1 MTKSKT
7 IQEVTISCMESHGKI
22 KSFDEI
28 AEIEE
33 ELLSKIEEAFDAH
46 NVVCDKDKKWKVPD
60 SLNAAQIAEVM
71 ARGFHIIK
79 VNLCNRISDD
89 EYTLLGLYVDETIA
103 KIIGND
109 DSIGTYTIEENH
121 LRQIANAFNFLLSS
135 REIDEVLLSLK
146 RKQTDIVPIR
156 QRCADRDLIAVGNG
170 IFNYVTK
177 QLLPFSAEY
186 VFLSKSPVNYD
197 ANANNVCIHNNDDC
211 TDWDVESWM
220 QSLSPN
226 DIEVAELLWEVV
238 GATIRP
244 NVRWN
249 KSAWLYSEQGNNGKG
264 TLCEMLRQLCGEKN
278 CASIPLSDFSKDF
291 ALEPLLRSTAIV
303 VDENDVGTYID
314 KAGNLKSVI
323 TNDVIAINR
332 KFKTPVAFQFKG
344 FMLQCLNELPR
355 IKDKS
360 DSFFRR
366 QLFIPMKACFTG
378 VERPYI
384 KTDYL
389 HRQDVLEYILYRVLN
404 MNYYTLSEPATCKQA
419 LMDYKQFNDPVR
431 QFWDELREK
440 FVWDLLPFDFLYDLY
455 KSWFKKNSPSGT
467 LQSKSS
473 FRSDLLNAVRND
485 DMWFSD
491 EKNNQIR
498 VTKTNMSKPELLI
511 AEYGLDEWKSSRY
524 KGTDVTKICEFDR
537 AQPKYRGLQRYAQH
551 SSSSV

>member
-79 VNLCNRISDD
+79 VNLCDRISDD

-103 KIIGND
+103 KIIGNND
-109 DSIGTYTIEENH
+109 LIGTYTIEENH

-135 REIDEVLLSLK
+135 REIDEVLFALK

-404 MNYYTLSEPATCKQA
+404 MNYYTLSEPAACKQA

-440 FVWDLLPFDFLYDLY
+440 FVWDLLPYDFLYDLY

-485 DMWFSD
+485 AMWLAD

-524 KGTDVTKICEFDR
+524 KGADVTKICEFDR
-537 AQPKYRGLQRYAQH
+537 AQPKYRGLQRYAQYT
-551 SSSSV
+551 SSSE

>member
-7 IQEVTISCMESHGKI
+7 IQEVTISCMELHGKI

-79 VNLCNRISDD
+79 VNLCDRISDD

-103 KIIGND
+103 KIIGNND
-109 DSIGTYTIEENH
+109 LIGTYTIEENH

-135 REIDEVLLSLK
+135 REIDEVLFALK

-404 MNYYTLSEPATCKQA
+404 MNYYTLSEPAACKQA

-440 FVWDLLPFDFLYDLY
+440 FVWDLLPYDFLYDLY

-485 DMWFSD
+485 AMWLAD

-524 KGTDVTKICEFDR
+524 KGADVTKICEFDR
-537 AQPKYRGLQRYAQH
+537 AQPKYRGLQRYAQYI
-551 SSSSV
+551 SSSE

>member
-7 IQEVTISCMESHGKI
+7 IQEVTISCMKLHGKI

-33 ELLSKIEEAFDAH
+33 ELLSKIEEAFDTH
-46 NVVCDKDKKWKVPD
+46 NAVCDKDKKWKVPD
-60 SLNAAQIAEVM
+60 CLNAAQIAEIM

-79 VNLCNRISDD
+79 INLCDRMSDD

-103 KIIGND
+103 KIIGNAALF
-109 DSIGTYTIEENH
+109 GTYTIEENH

-135 REIDEVLLSLK
+135 REIDEVLFALK
-146 RKQTDIVPIR
+146 RKQTDIVPIC

-211 TDWDVESWM
+211 TDWDVESWI

-378 VERPYI
+378 MERPYI

-404 MNYYTLSEPATCKQA
+404 MNYYTLSEPEACKQA
-419 LMDYKQFNDPVR
+419 LLDYKQFNDPVR

-440 FVWDLLPFDFLYDLY
+440 FVWDLLPYDFLYDLY
-455 KSWFKKNSPSGT
+455 KAWFKKNSPSGT

-473 FRSDLLNAVRND
+473 FRSDLLNAVKND
-485 DMWFSD
+485 DMWFAD

-498 VTKTNMSKPELLI
+498 VTKTNMSKSELLI

-524 KGTDVTKICEFDR
+524 KGADVTKICEFDR
-537 AQPKYRGLQRYAQH
+537 AQPKYRGLQRYAQYT
-551 SSSSV
+551 SSSV

>member
-7 IQEVTISCMESHGKI
+7 IQETTISCMDAHGKI

-46 NVVCDKDKKWKVPD
+46 NAVCDKDKKWKVPD
-60 SLNAAQIAEVM
+60 VLNAAQIAEVM

-79 VNLCNRISDD
+79 VNLCDRISDD

-109 DSIGTYTIEENH
+109 DLIGTYTIEETH
-121 LRQIANAFNFLLSS
+121 LRQLANAFNFLLSNH
-135 REIDEVLLSLK
+135 EIDEVLFAIK

-156 QRCADRDLIAVGNG
+156 QRCSDRDLIAVGNG

-177 QLLPFSAEY
+177 QLQPFSSEY
-186 VFLSKSPVNYD
+186 VFLSKSPVNY
-197 ANANNVCIHNNDDC
+197 NLGANNVCIHNNDDN

-220 QSLSPN
+220 KSLAPN
-226 DIEVAELLWEVV
+226 NNEVSELLWEAV

-264 TLCEMLRQLCGEKN
+264 TYCEMLRQLCGDEN
-278 CASIPLSDFSKDF
+278 CASIPLSDFGKDF

-332 KFKTPVAFQFKG
+332 KFKTPVAFQFHG
-344 FMLQCLNELPR
+344 F
-355 IKDKS
+355 
-360 DSFFRR
+360 
-366 QLFIPMKACFTG
+366 
-378 VERPYI
+378 
-384 KTDYL
+384 
-389 HRQDVLEYILYRVLN
+389 
-404 MNYYTLSEPATCKQA
+404 
-419 LMDYKQFNDPVR
+419 
-431 QFWDELREK
+431 
-440 FVWDLLPFDFLYDLY
+440 
-455 KSWFKKNSPSGT
+455 
-467 LQSKSS
+467 
-473 FRSDLLNAVRND
+473 
-485 DMWFSD
+485 
-491 EKNNQIR
+491 
-498 VTKTNMSKPELLI
+498 
-511 AEYGLDEWKSSRY
+511 
-524 KGTDVTKICEFDR
+524 
-537 AQPKYRGLQRYAQH
+537 
-551 SSSSV
+551 SVSCS